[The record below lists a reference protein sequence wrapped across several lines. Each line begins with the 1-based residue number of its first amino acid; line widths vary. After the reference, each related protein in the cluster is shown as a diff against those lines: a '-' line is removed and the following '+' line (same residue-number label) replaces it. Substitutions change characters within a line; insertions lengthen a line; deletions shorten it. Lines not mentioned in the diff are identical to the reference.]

1 MTFVSY
7 GNIFESNEIFKKV
20 QKMSLQLL
28 EKEISQ
34 QSGTVQVIDK
44 LEIGISVTVIDRI
57 ASYLDIS
64 VNELMTY
71 LRISRSTWHR
81 RKKAGKLDFN
91 LSDKVLQFSKL
102 IEYAESVFGDKDKVR
117 LWFKMPSVVFE
128 NRRPVELVGSLS
140 GMNLINDELIRI
152 EHGVYI

>member
-1 MTFVSY
+1 MSVHLL
-7 GNIFESNEIFKKV
+7 ENEI
-20 QKMSLQLL
+20 SR
-28 EKEISQ
+28 
-34 QSGTVQVIDK
+34 QSGTVGVINK
-44 LEIGISVTVIDRI
+44 LEIGIPVNVIEKI

-64 VNELMTY
+64 VNELMIY

-91 LSDKVLQFSKL
+91 LSDKVFQLSKL
-102 IEYAESVFGDKDKVR
+102 LEYAEGVFGSIEKVR
-117 LWFKMPSVVFE
+117 LWFKLPSIVFE
-128 NRRPVELVGSLS
+128 NRRPIELVSSLS

>member
-1 MTFVSY
+1 
-7 GNIFESNEIFKKV
+7 
-20 QKMSLQLL
+20 MSLHLL
-28 EKEISQ
+28 ENDINQ
-34 QSGTVQVIDK
+34 QSGTVRVINK
-44 LEIGISVTVIDRI
+44 LEIGIPVTVIERI

-64 VNELMTY
+64 VNELMIY

-81 RKKAGKLDFN
+81 RKKVGKLDFN
-91 LSDKVLQFSKL
+91 LSDKVFQLSKL
-102 IEYAESVFGDKDKVR
+102 LEYAESVFGNKDKVR
-117 LWFKMPSVVFE
+117 LWFKVPSIVFE